1 MKKMAKVMYKMPRPN
16 DEECSPNEASEAKNS
31 ALEGCARRAPWL
43 FAEQV
48 GRAGL
53 VRRAGW
59 PSRGSG
65 ATSKSLLC
73 FARRATSLLAE
84 QTLFP
89 GFILLKLALS
99 FEGI

>member
-1 MKKMAKVMYKMPRPN
+1 MQKMAKVVYKMPRPN
-16 DEECSPNEASEAKNS
+16 DEERSPNEASEAKKRP
-31 ALEGCARRAPWL
+31 CRAVCSPSRAVCSPSRAVY
-43 FAEQV
+43 AEQ
-48 GRAGL
+48 
-53 VRRAGW
+53 GW
-59 PSRGSG
+59 SG